1 MAGDDITPPEGISNG
16 LPFPT
21 LKKSHILHCSYHYWH
36 PKYRSITPK
45 ARLVPLT
52 NAFLDYLRADGIILP
67 PQDENVPGA
76 DDDSGVYS
84 ISDRSDSDDEDA
96 DPSTQWQEI
105 HAQIKATIE
114 ELDGKVAPKLNWSA
128 PKDATWMSATN
139 DMQCRTPNDIYLLLK
154 SSDFVTHDLE
164 HAFDGCVSDTEEEE
178 EEEEEEEDKEKQ
190 ERAQTKTRIPYHLVL
205 RKYIT
210 LNPALEFRCFVRDRQ
225 LLCLCQRDLNHF
237 DFLFSLRDDLRD
249 KIQTF
254 FDIRLR
260 DTFPDPNFVFDVYV
274 PPPHNR
280 VWLMDINPWAL
291 RTDPLLFSWLEI
303 LNMKGPSCDD
313 DVEDGYG
320 GRGGEGEVVQ
330 LKLHRPS
337 STGKDAGNE
346 SSQDAPEEEEDDD
359 DEDEDE
365 DADDLD
371 DITTLP
377 FVPEFRLVEHDDPEA
392 YGFTTPRYS
401 AHKLPREVVD
411 ASISGPGGMGEFL
424 GKWQDILAKR
434 VEEDEEAD
442 VEAVGATAGND

>member
-1 MAGDDITPPEGISNG
+1 MAGHDNTPPQGASNG

-45 ARLVPLT
+45 ARLIPL
-52 NAFLDYLRADGIILP
+52 NDAFLTYLRADGIILP
-67 PQDENVPGA
+67 PQNEGPPGA

-84 ISDRSDSDDEDA
+84 LSDGSESDDEGE

-105 HAQIKATIE
+105 HARVKATIE

-128 PKDATWMSATN
+128 PKDATWISATN
-139 DMQCRTPNDIYLLLK
+139 DMQCRNPNDIYLLLK

-164 HAFDGCVSDTEEEE
+164 HAFDGCVSDPEEEE
-178 EEEEEEEDKEKQ
+178 EEEEVKEV
-190 ERAQTKTRIPYHLVL
+190 ENPRIPYHLVL

-210 LNPALEFRCFVRDRQ
+210 LNPALEFRCFVRDRK

-237 DFLFSLRDDLRD
+237 SFLFGLRDDLRD

-260 DTFPDPNFVFDVYV
+260 DTFPDPDFVFDVYV

-280 VWLMDINPWAL
+280 VWLMDINPWAI

-303 LNMKGPSCDD
+303 LNMTAPSCD
-313 DVEDGYG
+313 EDLENGK
-320 GRGGEGEVVQ
+320 REEGEGDVVRI
-330 LKLHRPS
+330 KLRHGGTRE
-337 STGKDAGNE
+337 DAEKAGGL
-346 SSQDAPEEEEDDD
+346 SALEEEEDDNDKDD
-359 DEDEDE
+359 DEDE
-365 DADDLD
+365 DDLD

-392 YGFTTPRYS
+392 YSFSTPRYS

-411 ASISGPGGMGEFL
+411 ASRSGPGGMGEFL
-424 GKWQDILAKR
+424 GQWQDILAKKIQ
-434 VEEDEEAD
+434 EDDE
-442 VEAVGATAGND
+442 VEAAAAGAGVGDS

>member
-1 MAGDDITPPEGISNG
+1 MAGDDITPQQGASNG

-45 ARLVPLT
+45 ARLIPL
-52 NAFLDYLRADGIILP
+52 NDAFLTYLRADGIILP
-67 PQDENVPGA
+67 PQDGDLPGA

-84 ISDRSDSDDEDA
+84 LSDGSESDDEDE

-128 PKDATWMSATN
+128 PKDATWISATN
-139 DMQCRTPNDIYLLLK
+139 DMQCRNPNDIYLLLK

-164 HAFDGCVSDTEEEE
+164 HAFDGCVSDS
-178 EEEEEEEDKEKQ
+178 EEEDKEAKEEEQ
-190 ERAQTKTRIPYHLVL
+190 NPTEKSRIPYHLVL

-210 LNPALEFRCFVRDRQ
+210 LNPSLEFRCFVRDRK

-237 DFLFSLRDDLRD
+237 NFLFGLRDDLRD

-260 DTFPDPNFVFDVYV
+260 DTFPDPDFVFDVYV

-280 VWLMDINPWAL
+280 VWLMDINPWAI

-303 LNMKGPSCDD
+303 LNMKGPSCDE
-313 DVEDGYG
+313 DVANEKREGGESEVVRIKLRQGGTKEGAQKEDSESALEKEDG
-320 GRGGEGEVVQ
+320 
-330 LKLHRPS
+330 S
-337 STGKDAGNE
+337 DKDDEENE
-346 SSQDAPEEEEDDD
+346 

-365 DADDLD
+365 DEDDLD

-392 YGFTTPRYS
+392 YGFSTPRYS
-401 AHKLPREVVD
+401 AHKLPKEVVD
-411 ASISGPGGMGEFL
+411 ASRSGPGGMGEFL
-424 GKWQDILAKR
+424 GQWQDILAKKIQ
-434 VEEDEEAD
+434 EDDEA
-442 VEAVGATAGND
+442 EAAAVGPTMGDG